1 MQTDPLE
8 RRFSH
13 YRQMSG
19 GRFLVSLTEVMRSES
34 IISLKTILKNEL
46 RVEEL
51 TSSEELDD
59 EQISKFISGAR
70 FENHDHILLSN
81 DTAEVVTYV
90 AGYISYS
97 LLKKVICTEC
107 VGKLKQDPVTNN
119 YVQSLNH
126 SLTLPP
132 SALNHYTYTSF
143 AILDTYES
151 QIRSFKVP
159 WKILGHRLLNEI
171 SQNWDAHFICSAH

>member
-1 MQTDPLE
+1 
-8 RRFSH
+8 
-13 YRQMSG
+13 MSSG
-19 GRFLVSLTEVMRSES
+19 QFLVSSTEVMRSES

-59 EQISKFISGAR
+59 EQIYKFISNAR
-70 FENHDHILLSN
+70 FEDNDHILLSN
-81 DTAEVVTYV
+81 DTAEVITYV

-97 LLKKVICTEC
+97 LLKKVSCTEC

-126 SLTLPP
+126 GLTLPP
-132 SALNHYTYTSF
+132 SALNHYTYTAF
-143 AILDTYES
+143 TILDTYES

-171 SQNWDAHFICSAH
+171 SGRIGMLILFSLHTRVNFAR

>member
-1 MQTDPLE
+1 MIGLKLGIPVNSSDLPSFYKFTFTNHAIADLSSHLLSTGCQYILTGRLQTDPLE

-59 EQISKFISGAR
+59 EQVSKFISEAR
-70 FENHDHILLSN
+70 FEDHESMTILYYRTIPQKLS
-81 DTAEVVTYV
+81 
-90 AGYISYS
+90 
-97 LLKKVICTEC
+97 LML
-107 VGKLKQDPVTNN
+107 QDIFP
-119 YVQSLNH
+119 
-126 SLTLPP
+126 
-132 SALNHYTYTSF
+132 
-143 AILDTYES
+143 IL
-151 QIRSFKVP
+151 
-159 WKILGHRLLNEI
+159 
-171 SQNWDAHFICSAH
+171 C